1 MIKTISLHFKTYG
14 DKNQF
19 YFYAYCKTNAVED
32 LLLEQIR
39 EQLPCCTTKCLTSG
53 LAIIISL
60 LIKIK

>member
-1 MIKTISLHFKTYG
+1 MIKTISLHFKIYG
-14 DKNQF
+14 DKNKF

-39 EQLPCCTTKCLTSG
+39 EQLPCCTTKCLTPG
-53 LAIIISL
+53 LTIIISL